1 VVGLLDRPF
10 RVDCVEGGLVLFSR
24 LRKGLDRVSD
34 AVRTQLWPLP
44 TFGVLIAVLLG
55 VGLPELDRRIDED
68 LPDSVTAYLFGG
80 GASAARMVLD
90 AIASSLITVTAL
102 TFSLTV
108 VTLQLA
114 SSQFSPRLLRTFSR
128 DRFVHVTLAIFLAT
142 FTYALTVLRTV
153 RDPTEDQSLFV
164 PQVSVTVAFLLALA
178 SVVALVL
185 FLAHL
190 VREIRVETMLH
201 NVHRAASATTRR
213 VLTQRDG
220 GDPGGP
226 VELPV
231 PPENATSLPAGTS
244 GFLVSASEDALL
256 AAALDADAVVLIDR
270 YPGSSLVA
278 GTPLGLAWPASA
290 GSFEADTVVLLRTRV
305 ADAVTTGFE
314 RTEDHDVAFGLRQLG
329 DVACK
334 ALSPGIN
341 DPTTAIH
348 ALGHMSAL
356 LCQLAGR
363 DLGPV
368 LLRDEQG
375 SVRVVLQRPDLAD
388 LLEVALTQP
397 RRYGAADPMV
407 LGRLVTLLRELAW
420 SVQLAEQ
427 REAVSAQLDRLRAT
441 VTAQDFDPAER
452 ARLDHLAT
460 LVEQAL
466 VGRWVP
472 DPAAW

>member
-1 VVGLLDRPF
+1 MVV
-10 RVDCVEGGLVLFSR
+10 SR

-55 VGLPELDRRIDED
+55 IGLPELDGRIDAD
-68 LPDSVTAYLFGG
+68 LTDSVTVYLFGG
-80 GASAARMVLD
+80 GASAARTVLD

-142 FTYALTVLRTV
+142 FTYALTALRTV
-153 RDPTEDQSLFV
+153 RDPTEAQSLFV

-178 SVVALVL
+178 SVVTLVL

-190 VREIRVETMLH
+190 VREIRVETMLL
-201 NVHRAASATTRR
+201 NVHRAASSTMRR
-213 VLTQRDG
+213 VLTERDG
-220 GDPGGP
+220 KDPGGP
-226 VELPV
+226 VPLPV
-231 PPENATSLPAGTS
+231 PPENATALPAAAS
-244 GFLVSASEDALL
+244 GFLVDASEAALL
-256 AAALDADAVVLIDR
+256 AAALDADAVLLIDR

-290 GSFEADTVVLLRTRV
+290 GSFEAEAVVRLRTRV

-329 DVACK
+329 DVVNK

-356 LCQLAGR
+356 LCELACR
-363 DLGPV
+363 DLGPL

-375 SVRVVLQRPDLAD
+375 TVRVVLARPDLAD
-388 LLEVALTQP
+388 LLDVALTQP

-407 LGRLVTLLRELAW
+407 LGRLLTLLRELAW
-420 SVQLAEQ
+420 SIQLTDQ
-427 REAVSAQLDRLRAT
+427 HEAVSVQLDRLRTT
-441 VTAQDFDPAER
+441 VAAQDFDPAEG

-460 LVEQAL
+460 LVEQAMA
-466 VGRWVP
+466 GRWVP